1 MTPEEIS
8 ALEERIEAN
17 PKSRSFLQLAE
28 AYIELG
34 KTDQAQALLSKGVEY
49 YPYYLAARITLGQ
62 VQMEKGLIPEAIS
75 NFEFVSRTIPDNL
88 IAQKSLAQL
97 YYKNNEMEKAK
108 EAITVATSLS
118 PDDPEIL
125 ELSEK
130 IKTPISSSTVVGE
143 MDAAPSNNTLNRED
157 LSETMGSSQDEAS
170 EQEFPI
176 ESIKPDPSEKY
187 LPMEMEEPL
196 PAEPIKDQT
205 PDNDDMDMLELLP
218 KTETMGDL
226 FMEQK
231 RYPQAEHIY
240 SEVLKANPSNLQVAQ
255 KLALAKAHFPL
266 SALITESAPAQHLI
280 EEDVQGEEP
289 IVEVESFPEPDLIE
303 NPAENIFD
311 RPIEKQETPF
321 QEPEKS
327 PPASPVRTTSPIDRP
342 QTSKQQIQRNRPI
355 TEDPEDLVNRI
366 RQRLHRDVLDII
378 WASSDG
384 LAITGNDR
392 DGSVEENQ
400 IFAGEGVEFLRQIT
414 ELGSALGKGEVQDGF
429 IWMNE
434 GILYFHDQGENGAL
448 FIWLHPNANVGRCRY
463 IIGQEIGP
471 HTGLHQTQ

>member
-8 ALEERIEAN
+8 ALEERIESN

-34 KTDQAQALLSKGVEY
+34 KTDQAEALLSKGVEY

-62 VQMEKGLIPEAIS
+62 VQMEKGLIPEAIA

-97 YYKNNEMEKAK
+97 YYENNELEKAK
-108 EAITVATSLS
+108 EAVTVAASLS
-118 PDDPEIL
+118 PDDPEIISL
-125 ELSEK
+125 ANQINER
-130 IKTPISSSTVVGE
+130 KTPEPPLEESLPSSYLQEPTSPPATME
-143 MDAAPSNNTLNRED
+143 SAADEPAPEEPRLESPVPRQMEED
-157 LSETMGSSQDEAS
+157 FLP
-170 EQEFPI
+170 EQEETHF
-176 ESIKPDPSEKY
+176 
-187 LPMEMEEPL
+187 
-196 PAEPIKDQT
+196 QT
-205 PDNDDMDMLELLP
+205 PQNDLIPENDMDMLSLLP

-240 SEVLKANPSNLQVAQ
+240 SEVLKTNPNNLLVAQ

-266 SALITESAPAQHLI
+266 SALITENKAEYLI
-280 EEDVQGEEP
+280 EEDIQDEEP
-289 IVEVESFPEPDLIE
+289 SEEPGSIPEPTVVVPEELKAAEIPPPSPE
-303 NPAENIFD
+303 PLLPETEKAPEPAPVFVD
-311 RPIEKQETPF
+311 RHIEKST
-321 QEPEKS
+321 EPA
-327 PPASPVRTTSPIDRP
+327 ASLHATNTV
-342 QTSKQQIQRNRPI
+342 

-366 RQRLHRDVLDII
+366 RQRLHRDVIDVI

-384 LAITGNDR
+384 LAITGSEKND
-392 DGSVEENQ
+392 SVETDQ

-414 ELGSALGKGEVQDGF
+414 ELGSALGKGHVQDGF
-429 IWMNE
+429 IWMDE
-434 GILYFHDQGENGAL
+434 GILYFHDQGDNGAL

-463 IIGQEIGP
+463 IIGQEMGTLP
-471 HTGLHQTQ
+471 GSHHKQ

>member
-34 KTDQAQALLSKGVEY
+34 KTDQAQALLSSGVEY

-62 VQMEKGLIPEAIS
+62 VQMEKGLIPEAIA

-97 YYKNNEMEKAK
+97 YYEDNELEKAK
-108 EAITVATSLS
+108 EAVTVAASLS
-118 PDDPEIL
+118 PDDPEIQ
-125 ELSEK
+125 ELSRNINK
-130 IKTPISSSTVVGE
+130 IQTPSEQTEGVGSLSGNVQE
-143 MDAAPSNNTLNRED
+143 VPQIPATMEIPSNEPQEPPFEFGKSEPVEED
-157 LSETMGSSQDEAS
+157 ILP
-170 EQEFPI
+170 EQEEVPDF
-176 ESIKPDPSEKY
+176 ESP
-187 LPMEMEEPL
+187 
-196 PAEPIKDQT
+196 KDQ
-205 PDNDDMDMLELLP
+205 NSENDMDMLELLP

-240 SEVLKANPSNLQVAQ
+240 AEVMKANPNNLQVAK

-266 SALITESAPAQHLI
+266 SALIPENAPEHLI
-280 EEDVQGEEP
+280 EEDIQGEEP
-289 IVEVESFPEPDLIE
+289 LPEIEDFSEPEPVERKDQK
-303 NPAENIFD
+303 PVDF
-311 RPIEKQETPF
+311 PVGETTVHH
-321 QEPEKS
+321 QEPEKF
-327 PPASPVRTTSPIDRP
+327 PEPIPAFTDRHTEKIKAPP
-342 QTSKQQIQRNRPI
+342 QTHTKLLL

-366 RQRLHRDVLDII
+366 RQRLHRDVLDVI

-384 LAITGNDR
+384 LAITGNDK
-392 DGSVEENQ
+392 DNSFETDQ

-414 ELGSALGKGEVQDGF
+414 ELGSALGKGHVQDGF

-434 GILYFHDQGENGAL
+434 GILYFHDQGDNGAL

-463 IIGQEIGP
+463 IIGQELGAQS
-471 HTGLHQTQ
+471 GSHQKQ

>member
-62 VQMEKGLIPEAIS
+62 VQMEKGLLPEAIS

-97 YYKNNEMEKAK
+97 YYENNEMGKAK
-108 EAITVATSLS
+108 EAITVANSLS
-118 PDDPEIL
+118 PDDSEIL
-125 ELSEK
+125 DLLGK
-130 IKTPISSSTVVGE
+130 INEPSTTSAGAENIEPPSSDFQVV
-143 MDAAPSNNTLNRED
+143 NQT
-157 LSETMGSSQDEAS
+157 SETMDLSHNELSAPEQPLAS
-170 EQEFPI
+170 GKPETLQEDLQADAE
-176 ESIKPDPSEKY
+176 ESLISESD
-187 LPMEMEEPL
+187 
-196 PAEPIKDQT
+196 KDQT
-205 PDNDDMDMLELLP
+205 PDHNDMDMLELLP

-240 SEVLKANPSNLQVAQ
+240 AEVMKSAPNNLLVAQ

-266 SALITESAPAQHLI
+266 SALISENTPEHLI
-280 EEDVQGEEP
+280 EEDIQGEESLVELEDFSEPAP
-289 IVEVESFPEPDLIE
+289 IESDEQKS
-303 NPAENIFD
+303 AD
-311 RPIEKQETPF
+311 RPVEKQEVQPQMSVKSPEPSPDF
-321 QEPEKS
+321 QDRHVDKPKS
-327 PPASPVRTTSPIDRP
+327 PPQHTQYSRP
-342 QTSKQQIQRNRPI
+342 F
-355 TEDPEDLVNRI
+355 TEDPEDLVYRI
-366 RQRLHRDVLDII
+366 RQRLHRDLLDVI
-378 WASSDG
+378 WASPDG

-392 DGSVEENQ
+392 DGSLETDQ

-414 ELGSALGKGEVQDGF
+414 ELGSALGKGHVQDGF
-429 IWMNE
+429 IWMDE
-434 GILYFHDQGENGAL
+434 GILYFHDQGDNGAL
-448 FIWLHPNANVGRCRY
+448 FIWLQPNANVGRCRY
-463 IIGQEIGP
+463 IIGQELGP
-471 HTGLHQTQ
+471 QNGLHQNQ

>member
-97 YYKNNEMEKAK
+97 YYKNNDMEKAK

-130 IKTPISSSTVVGE
+130 IKTPVTAPIVKEPLKE
-143 MDAAPSNNTLNRED
+143 MDESPLNNDQNRD
-157 LSETMGSSQDEAS
+157 YFSEN
-170 EQEFPI
+170 I
-176 ESIKPDPSEKY
+176 ESKRDEVPEPES
-187 LPMEMEEPL
+187 PMESVTTDPLEIPL
-196 PAEPIKDQT
+196 PKEPEEQIQKQT

-240 SEVLKANPSNLQVAQ
+240 SEVLKANPGNFQVSQ

-266 SALITESAPAQHLI
+266 SALITEAAEEQHLI

-289 IVEVESFPEPDLIE
+289 VVELESFPEPA
-303 NPAENIFD
+303 PTENIAADISD
-311 RPIEKQETPF
+311 RPLEE
-321 QEPEKS
+321 QEPLFQKTEKS
-327 PPASPVRTTSPIDRP
+327 PQSSQKPTNLHINKP
-342 QTSKQQIQRNRPI
+342 QPPKQYSQSDRPI

-366 RQRLHRDVLDII
+366 RQRLHRDVLDVI

-392 DGSVEENQ
+392 DGSDEVNQ

-434 GILYFHDQGENGAL
+434 GILYFHDQGDNGAL

-463 IIGQEIGP
+463 IIGQEIGS
-471 HTGLHQTQ
+471 HNGLHQTR

>member
-62 VQMEKGLIPEAIS
+62 VQMEKGQIPEAIS

-97 YYKNNEMEKAK
+97 YYKNNEMEKAQ

-125 ELSEK
+125 ELSDK
-130 IKTPISSSTVVGE
+130 IKTPVNSPPLKG
-143 MDAAPSNNTLNRED
+143 MDESPSDNDLD
-157 LSETMGSSQDEAS
+157 KQYLSENIESAQDEAP
-170 EQEFPI
+170 EL
-176 ESIKPDPSEKY
+176 ESSMESVTPDPSENH
-187 LPMEMEEPL
+187 LPTESEEQV
-196 PAEPIKDQT
+196 KNQT
-205 PDNDDMDMLELLP
+205 PDNDDMDMLALLP

-240 SEVLKANPSNLQVAQ
+240 SEVLKANPSNFQVSQ

-266 SALITESAPAQHLI
+266 SALITESAEVQHLI

-289 IVEVESFPEPDLIE
+289 VVATESFPEPLPTE
-303 NPAENIFD
+303 NTDANISD
-311 RPIEKQETPF
+311 RPVAEQETPF
-321 QEPEKS
+321 QEPEKFPQPS
-327 PPASPVRTTSPIDRP
+327 PKTTTLPIDKP
-342 QTSKQQIQRNRPI
+342 QPPKQHSQSDRPI

-366 RQRLHRDVLDII
+366 RQRLHRDVLDVI

-392 DGSVEENQ
+392 DGSVEVNQ

-414 ELGSALGKGEVQDGF
+414 ELGSALGKGDVQDGF

-434 GILYFHDQGENGAL
+434 GILYFHDQGDNGAL

-463 IIGQEIGP
+463 IIGQEIGS
-471 HTGLHQTQ
+471 HNGLHQTR